1 MAKKITTEEKVE
13 IKAEEVLAPSV
24 EETVVKKLN
33 KKAAEKKVVAKA
45 EAKKEEKT
53 EKVESKTKTEKDEP
67 ANKNFFFGTGRRKT
81 ATARARLY
89 LPTQEVVI
97 NGQKLEKG
105 DVYVNGIQ
113 IEKYFNDAVAKA
125 AYSEVYRTTNT
136 MNRFITTLIV
146 SGSGKTGQLGAVVL
160 AIARALVTVDPK
172 FKTTLRKKGFM
183 TRDPRMKERKKPGL
197 MGARK
202 QKSSPKR

>member
-1 MAKKITTEEKVE
+1 MPKKINKSSEESAQGGSATGRKIETKPKKKSVVKSAQGGSASGIKEVKIKEKPEEKVE
-13 IKAEEVLAPSV
+13 PE
-24 EETVVKKLN
+24 N
-33 KKAAEKKVVAKA
+33 K
-45 EAKKEEKT
+45 T
-53 EKVESKTKTEKDEP
+53 
-67 ANKNFFFGTGRRKT
+67 FFFGTGRRKT

-89 LPTQEVVI
+89 LPTAEVVI

-105 DVYVNGIQ
+105 DIYVNGIQ
-113 IEKYFNDAVAKA
+113 IDKYFGDAVSKA

-136 MNRFITTLIV
+136 ASRFITTLIV